1 MPFTIDVEASKKQ
14 MFLNVMRPQ
23 EVVPR
28 QPDGTLRDG
37 WAGTISGG
45 LPVKQIPHA
54 EFPKVVYMHPNEPW
68 EEIEHRNDRFEVV
81 STDLIPTEHLAKHVH
96 NETELKAALETGWV
110 EQPYIQQA
118 PPTKKDDLYSKKK
131 KATKTI

>member
-1 MPFTIDVEASKKQ
+1 

-28 QPDGTLRDG
+28 QPDGTLREG

-54 EFPKVVYMHPNEPW
+54 EFPKVVYMHPNEPYQ
-68 EEIEHRNDRFEVV
+68 EIEHRNDRFEVV
-81 STDLIPTEHLAKHVH
+81 STDLVPTEHLAKHVQ
-96 NETELKAALETGWV
+96 NEAELKAALAEGWL
-110 EQPYIQQA
+110 EKPYIPEPA
-118 PPTKKDDLYSKKK
+118 PTKKDSLYGPKK
-131 KATKTI
+131 KAAKTI

>member
-1 MPFTIDVEASKKQ
+1 MPQTIDLEASKKQ

-28 QPDGTLRDG
+28 EPDGTLRDG

-45 LPVKQIPHA
+45 LPVKQIPHI
-54 EFPKVVYMHPNEPW
+54 EFPKCVYMHPNEPY

-81 STDLIPTEHLAKHVH
+81 STDLVPTQHLVKHVANKH
-96 NETELKAALETGWV
+96 ELEAALADGWL
-110 EQPYIQQA
+110 EHPYIQQ
-118 PPTKKDDLYSKKK
+118 PVPTKKDDLYSKKK
-131 KATKTI
+131 KAVK

>member
-1 MPFTIDVEASKKQ
+1 MGFTIDVEASKKQ

-54 EFPKVVYMHPNEPW
+54 DFPKAIYMHPNEPW

-81 STDLIPTEHLAKHVH
+81 STDYVPTEHLVKVVQ
-96 NETELKAALETGWV
+96 NEAELKAALVAGWV

-118 PPTKKDDLYSKKK
+118 PPTSKDSLYGPKKK
-131 KATKTI
+131 VKTI